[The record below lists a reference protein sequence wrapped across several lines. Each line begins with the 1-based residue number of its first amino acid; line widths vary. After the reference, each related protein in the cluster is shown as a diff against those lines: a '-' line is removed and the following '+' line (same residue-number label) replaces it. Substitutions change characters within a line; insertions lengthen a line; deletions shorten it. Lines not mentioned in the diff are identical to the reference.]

1 VRGKTK
7 TQSQMTS
14 PTHISFSLFTLAFA
28 SVGQGME
35 FNYENAL
42 LCSIGS
48 LTPDLDN
55 SKSWL
60 GRLFPFISKP
70 IENKFSHRTLTHSLL
85 AIVFIWSIAVLVK
98 ILFDTGNFNPLA
110 FAIGYTSHILIDCAS
125 VQGVKI
131 LYPFSMRNAV
141 FPFDTQQPE
150 AYRIVVGS
158 KADVALGFVFVFLTI
173 PFAYISFKTHT
184 KIVREIQR
192 DINSAVRSYNEL
204 SKNFI
209 CWARL
214 EGINTTTGDKLKGDY
229 LIISAEKQN
238 MLLIKEGSLT
248 LSVGKDNFRNDVF
261 TANILTIPRQKARL
275 EIKNLSIQNQTLG
288 NAVDLNDSLLFLTG
302 EIEFYE
308 PLEPIQ
314 PPPTKFEFFKQST
327 EHKIKLNM
335 TTTEFIRSLNLQDKI
350 IKSAK
355 LTLKKITLISSP
367 PAGEGKGEGA
377 QKAGEGRVR
386 GETQFILI
394 ELHPNENIRFVVKPQ
409 ETIKEGQ
416 TIAYRQTTE
425 IERLKLQI
433 NQIQSQISQ
442 TENEIKALDERLKQ
456 DTTEIN
462 LKLAQIEKEISDL
475 EELKKRGLAGP
486 QVTFKLEKE
495 KEALLNKIKGKQTDA
510 ELKKGKLF
518 LKIETLK
525 TKIKELELK
534 IIDLEVKNTIKST
547 ATGRLREIRESATK
561 TKKQFLL
568 VLDAR

>member
-1 VRGKTK
+1 
-7 TQSQMTS
+7 MTS

-42 LCSIGS
+42 LCAVGS
-48 LTPDLDN
+48 LSPDIDN

-85 AIVFIWSIAVLVK
+85 AIVFIWSIAVIVK
-98 ILFDTGNFNPLA
+98 FLFDTGNFNPLA

-184 KIVREIQR
+184 KLIREVQK
-192 DINSAVRSYNEL
+192 DINSAVRTYNEL
-204 SKNFI
+204 AKNFL
-209 CWARL
+209 CVARL

-248 LSVGKDNFRNDVF
+248 LSVGKDNFKNDIF
-261 TANILTIPRQKARL
+261 TANILTIPKQKANS
-275 EIKNLSIQNQTLG
+275 EIKNLSIQNQTLA
-288 NAVDLNDSLLFLTG
+288 NSINLNDSLLFLTG

-314 PPPTKFEFFKQST
+314 PPPTKFEFFKQSG

-335 TTTEFIRSLNLQDKI
+335 TTTEFIKSLNLQDKI

-367 PAGEGKGEGA
+367 LAGEGKGEGG
-377 QKAGEGRVR
+377 QKIDTIYSHQPGEGK
-386 GETQFILI
+386 GEGTQQFILI
-394 ELHPNENIRFVVKPQ
+394 ELNPNENIRFVVKPQ

-442 TENEIKALDERLKQ
+442 TENEIKAIDQRLKQ
-456 DTTEIN
+456 DTIDLN
-462 LKLAQIEKEISDL
+462 LKLSQIEREISQL
-475 EELKKRGLAGP
+475 EELKKRGLASM
-486 QVTFKLEKE
+486 QATFKLEKE
-495 KEALLNKIKGKQTDA
+495 KETLLNKIKQKQNDA

-525 TKIKELELK
+525 TKIKEIELK
-534 IIDLEVKNTIKST
+534 ITDLEVKNTIKST
-547 ATGRLREIRESATK
+547 ATGRLKEIKESATK

>member
-1 VRGKTK
+1 MRGKTK

-35 FNYENAL
+35 FNYENAIICAL
-42 LCSIGS
+42 GS
-48 LTPDLDN
+48 LSPDIDN

-60 GRLFPFISKP
+60 GRIFPFISKP
-70 IENKFSHRTLTHSLL
+70 VENKFSHRTLTHSLL
-85 AIVFIWSIAVLVK
+85 AIVFVFLIAVIVK

-150 AYRIVVGS
+150 AYRIIVGS

-248 LSVGKDNFRNDVF
+248 LSVGKDNFKNDIF
-261 TANILTIPRQKARL
+261 TADILTIPKGKARL

-288 NAVDLNDSLLFLTG
+288 NAIDLNDSLLFLTG

-314 PPPTKFEFFKQST
+314 PPPTKFEFFKQTS

-335 TTTEFIRSLNLQDKI
+335 TTTEFLRSLNLQDKI

-355 LTLKKITLISSP
+355 LTIKKIYLETQ
-367 PAGEGKGEGA
+367 PAPAPAVADNGKNE
-377 QKAGEGRVR
+377 KDK
-386 GETQFILI
+386 TQFILI

-409 ETIKEGQ
+409 DTIKEGQ

-433 NQIQSQISQ
+433 NQIQTQISQ
-442 TENEIKALDERLKQ
+442 TENEIKAIDERLKQ

-462 LKLAQIEKEISDL
+462 LKLSQIEREISQL

-486 QVTFKLEKE
+486 QATFKLEKE
-495 KEALLNKIKGKQTDA
+495 KETLLNKIKGKQTDA
-510 ELKKGKLF
+510 ELKKGKLY

-525 TKIKELELK
+525 TKIKEIELK
-534 IIDLEVKNTIKST
+534 ITDIEVKNTIKST
-547 ATGRLREIRESATK
+547 ASGRIREIRESATK

>member
-1 VRGKTK
+1 
-7 TQSQMTS
+7 MTS

-28 SVGQGME
+28 SVGQGMD

-42 LCSIGS
+42 LCAVGS
-48 LTPDLDN
+48 LSPDIDN

-98 ILFDTGNFNPLA
+98 ILFFTGNFNPIA

-125 VQGVKI
+125 IQGVKI

-173 PFAYISFKTHT
+173 PFAYISFKTHP
-184 KIVREIQR
+184 KIIREIQR
-192 DINSAVRSYNEL
+192 DINSAVRSYNEI
-204 SKNFI
+204 SKNFL

-214 EGINTTTGDKLKGDY
+214 EGINITTGDKLKGDY

-248 LSVGKDNFRNDVF
+248 LSVGKDNFKNDIF
-261 TANILTIPRQKARL
+261 TADILTIPKQKAQS
-275 EIKNLSIQNQTLG
+275 EVKNLSIQNQTLA
-288 NAVDLNDSLLFLTG
+288 NSIDLNDSLLFISG

-335 TTTEFIRSLNLQDKI
+335 TTTEFLKSLNLQDKI

-355 LTLKKITLISSP
+355 LTIKKIYLEQAKIDTSSSP
-367 PAGEGKGEGA
+367 L
-377 QKAGEGRVR
+377 AGEGRVR

-394 ELHPNENIRFVVKPQ
+394 ELNPNENIRFVVKPQ

-442 TENEIKALDERLKQ
+442 TENEIKALDQRLKQ
-456 DTTEIN
+456 DTTDLNI
-462 LKLAQIEKEISDL
+462 KLSQIEREISGL

-486 QVTFKLEKE
+486 GATFKLEKE
-495 KEALLNKIKGKQTDA
+495 KETLLNKIKQKQTET

-534 IIDLEVKNTIKST
+534 ITDLEVKNTIKST
-547 ATGRLREIRESATK
+547 ASGHLREIRESLTK
-561 TKKQFLL
+561 SKRQFLL
-568 VLDAR
+568 ILE

>member
-1 VRGKTK
+1 MRGKTK

-35 FNYENAL
+35 FNYENAIICAL
-42 LCSIGS
+42 GS
-48 LTPDLDN
+48 LSPDIDN

-60 GRLFPFISKP
+60 GRIFPFISKP
-70 IENKFSHRTLTHSLL
+70 VENKFSHRTLTHSLL
-85 AIVFIWSIAVLVK
+85 AIVFVFLIAVIVK

-150 AYRIVVGS
+150 AYRIIVGS

-248 LSVGKDNFRNDVF
+248 LSVGKDNFKNDIF
-261 TANILTIPRQKARL
+261 TADILTIPKGKARL

-288 NAVDLNDSLLFLTG
+288 NAIDLNDSLLFLTG

-314 PPPTKFEFFKQST
+314 PPPTKFEFFKQTS

-335 TTTEFIRSLNLQDKI
+335 TTTEFLRSLNLQDKI

-355 LTLKKITLISSP
+355 LTIKKIYLETQ
-367 PAGEGKGEGA
+367 PAPAPAVADNGKNE
-377 QKAGEGRVR
+377 KDK
-386 GETQFILI
+386 TQFILI

-409 ETIKEGQ
+409 DTIKEGQ

-433 NQIQSQISQ
+433 NQIQTQISQ
-442 TENEIKALDERLKQ
+442 TENEIKAIDERLKQ

-462 LKLAQIEKEISDL
+462 LKLSQIEREISQL

-486 QVTFKLEKE
+486 QATFKLEKE
-495 KEALLNKIKGKQTDA
+495 KETLLNKIKGKQTDA
-510 ELKKGKLF
+510 ELKKGKLY

-525 TKIKELELK
+525 TKIKEIELK
-534 IIDLEVKNTIKST
+534 ITDLEVKNTIKST
-547 ATGRLREIRESATK
+547 ASGRIREIRESATK

>member
-1 VRGKTK
+1 
-7 TQSQMTS
+7 MTS

-35 FNYENAL
+35 FNYENAIICAL
-42 LCSIGS
+42 GS
-48 LTPDLDN
+48 LSPDIDN

-60 GRLFPFISKP
+60 GRIFPFISKP
-70 IENKFSHRTLTHSLL
+70 VENKFSHRTLTHSLL
-85 AIVFIWSIAVLVK
+85 AIVFVFLIAVIVK

-125 VQGVKI
+125 VQGVKV

-141 FPFDTQQPE
+141 FPFDTQNPE
-150 AYRIVVGS
+150 AYRIIVGS
-158 KADVALGFVFVFLTI
+158 KADLALGFVFVFLTI

-248 LSVGKDNFRNDVF
+248 LSVGKDNFKNDIF
-261 TANILTIPRQKARL
+261 TVDILTIPRQKARL

-288 NAVDLNDSLLFLTG
+288 NAIDLNDSLLFLTG

-335 TTTEFIRSLNLQDKI
+335 TTTEFLKSLNLQDKI

-355 LTLKKITLISSP
+355 LTLKKIYLETQ
-367 PAGEGKGEGA
+367 PAPAPAVADNGKNE
-377 QKAGEGRVR
+377 KDK
-386 GETQFILI
+386 TQFILI
-394 ELHPNENIRFVVKPQ
+394 ELHPNENIRFIIKPQ
-409 ETIKEGQ
+409 DTIKEGQ
-416 TIAYRQTTE
+416 TIAYRQTSE

-442 TENEIKALDERLKQ
+442 TENEIKAIDQRLKQ

-462 LKLAQIEKEISDL
+462 LKLSQIEREISGL

-486 QVTFKLEKE
+486 QATFKLEKE
-495 KEALLNKIKGKQTDA
+495 KESLLNKIKGKQTET

-525 TKIKELELK
+525 TKIKEIELK
-534 IIDLEVKNTIKST
+534 ITDLEVKNTIKST
-547 ATGRLREIRESATK
+547 ATGRLKEIRESATK

>member
-1 VRGKTK
+1 
-7 TQSQMTS
+7 MTS

-42 LCSIGS
+42 LCAVGS
-48 LTPDLDN
+48 LSPDIDN

-70 IENKFSHRTLTHSLL
+70 VENKFSHRTLTHSLL

-98 ILFDTGNFNPLA
+98 ILFFTGNFNPIA

-184 KIVREIQR
+184 KIIREIQR

-248 LSVGKDNFRNDVF
+248 LSVGKDNFKNDIF
-261 TANILTIPRQKARL
+261 TANILTIPKQKAHS
-275 EIKNLSIQNQTLG
+275 EVKNLSIQNQTLA
-288 NAVDLNDSLLFLTG
+288 NSIDLNDSLLFVSG

-314 PPPTKFEFFKQST
+314 PPPTKFEFFKQTT

-355 LTLKKITLISSP
+355 LTLKKITLIPSP

-442 TENEIKALDERLKQ
+442 TENEIKALDQRLKQ

-462 LKLAQIEKEISDL
+462 LKLAQIEKEISGL

-486 QVTFKLEKE
+486 QATFKLEKE
-495 KEALLNKIKGKQTDA
+495 KETLLNKIKQKQTET
-510 ELKKGKLF
+510 ELKKGKLY

-525 TKIKELELK
+525 TKIKEIELK
-534 IIDLEVKNTIKST
+534 ITDLEVKNTIKST
-547 ATGRLREIRESATK
+547 ASGRLREIRESATK

>member
-1 VRGKTK
+1 
-7 TQSQMTS
+7 MTS

-42 LCSIGS
+42 LCALGS
-48 LTPDLDN
+48 LSPDIDN

-60 GRLFPFISKP
+60 GRIFPFISKP
-70 IENKFSHRTLTHSLL
+70 VENKFSHRTLTHSLL
-85 AIVFIWSIAVLVK
+85 AIVFIWSIAVLYK
-98 ILFDTGNFNPLA
+98 ILFDTGNFNPIA

-158 KADVALGFVFVFLTI
+158 KADIALGFVFVFLTI

-204 SKNFI
+204 SKNFL
-209 CWARL
+209 CFARL

-248 LSVGKDNFRNDVF
+248 LSVGKDNFKNDIF
-261 TANILTIPRQKARL
+261 TANILTIPKQKAHS
-275 EIKNLSIQNQTLG
+275 EVKNLSIQNQTLG
-288 NAVDLNDSLLFLTG
+288 NTINLNDSLLFVSG

-314 PPPTKFEFFKQST
+314 PPPTKFEFFKQTT

-367 PAGEGKGEGA
+367 LAGEDKGEGA
-377 QKAGEGRVR
+377 QKKGEGAQ
-386 GETQFILI
+386 QFILI
-394 ELHPNENIRFVVKPQ
+394 ELQPNENIRFVVKPQ
-409 ETIKEGQ
+409 DTIKEGQ
-416 TIAYRQTTE
+416 TIAYKQTTE

-442 TENEIKALDERLKQ
+442 TENEIKAINEHLKQ
-456 DTTEIN
+456 DTIEIN
-462 LKLAQIEKEISDL
+462 LKLSQIEREISGL

-486 QVTFKLEKE
+486 QATFKLEKE
-495 KEALLNKIKGKQTDA
+495 KESLLNKIKGKQTET
-510 ELKKGKLF
+510 ELKKGKLY

-525 TKIKELELK
+525 TKIKEIELK
-534 IIDLEVKNTIKST
+534 ITDLEVKNTIKST
-547 ATGRLREIRESATK
+547 ASGRLREIRESLTK
-561 TKKQFLL
+561 SKRQFLL
-568 VLDAR
+568 ILE

>member
-1 VRGKTK
+1 
-7 TQSQMTS
+7 MTS

-28 SVGQGME
+28 SIGQGME

-48 LTPDLDN
+48 LSPDLDN

-60 GRLFPFISKP
+60 GRIFPFISKP

-98 ILFDTGNFNPLA
+98 ILFFTGNFNPLA

-150 AYRIVVGS
+150 AYRIIVGS
-158 KADVALGFVFVFLTI
+158 KADLALGFVFVFLTI

-214 EGINTTTGDKLKGDY
+214 EGINTTTEDKLKGDY

-248 LSVGKDNFRNDVF
+248 LSVGKDNFKNDIF
-261 TANILTIPRQKARL
+261 TADILTIPKGKARL

-288 NAVDLNDSLLFLTG
+288 NAIDLNDSLLFISG

-314 PPPTKFEFFKQST
+314 PPPTKFEFFKQT
-327 EHKIKLNM
+327 TDHKIKLNM
-335 TTTEFIRSLNLQDKI
+335 TTTQFLKSLNLQDKI

-355 LTLKKITLISSP
+355 LTLKKIYLETL
-367 PAGEGKGEGA
+367 PAPTPAVADNGKNE
-377 QKAGEGRVR
+377 KDK
-386 GETQFILI
+386 TQFILI
-394 ELHPNENIRFVVKPQ
+394 ELHPNENIRFVIKPQ
-409 ETIKEGQ
+409 DTIKEGQ

-456 DTTEIN
+456 DTTELNI
-462 LKLAQIEKEISDL
+462 KLSQIEREINGL

-486 QVTFKLEKE
+486 QATFKLEKE
-495 KEALLNKIKGKQTDA
+495 KETLLNKIKGKQTDA

-534 IIDLEVKNTIKST
+534 ITDLEVKNTIKST
-547 ATGRLREIRESATK
+547 ASGRLREIRESLTK
-561 TKKQFLL
+561 SKRQFLL
-568 VLDAR
+568 ILE

>member
-1 VRGKTK
+1 
-7 TQSQMTS
+7 MTS

-42 LCSIGS
+42 LCAVGS
-48 LTPDLDN
+48 LSPDIDN

-70 IENKFSHRTLTHSLL
+70 VENKFSHRTLTHSLL
-85 AIVFIWSIAVLVK
+85 AIVFVFSIAVLVK

-158 KADVALGFVFVFLTI
+158 KADLALGFVFVFLTI

-248 LSVGKDNFRNDVF
+248 LSVGKDNFKNDVF
-261 TANILTIPRQKARL
+261 TADILTIPKGKARL
-275 EIKNLSIQNQTLG
+275 EIKNLSIQNQTLA
-288 NAVDLNDSLLFLTG
+288 NAINLNDSLLFLTG

-314 PPPTKFEFFKQST
+314 PPPTKFEFFKQSSD
-327 EHKIKLNM
+327 HKIKLNM
-335 TTTEFIRSLNLQDKI
+335 TTTEFLRSLNLQDKI

-367 PAGEGKGEGA
+367 LVGEGKGEGA
-377 QKAGEGRVR
+377 QKIDTILGEGRVR

-416 TIAYRQTTE
+416 TIAYRQTSE

-433 NQIQSQISQ
+433 NQIQAQISQ
-442 TENEIKALDERLKQ
+442 TENEIKALDQRLKQ

-462 LKLAQIEKEISDL
+462 LKLSQIEREILQL

-486 QVTFKLEKE
+486 GATFKLEKE
-495 KEALLNKIKGKQTDA
+495 KETLLNKIKGKQTDA

-525 TKIKELELK
+525 TKIKEIELK
-534 IIDLEVKNTIKST
+534 ITDIEVKNTIKST
-547 ATGRLREIRESATK
+547 ASGRLREIRESLTK
-561 TKKQFLL
+561 SKRQFLL
-568 VLDAR
+568 ILE

>member
-1 VRGKTK
+1 
-7 TQSQMTS
+7 
-14 PTHISFSLFTLAFA
+14 
-28 SVGQGME
+28 ME
-35 FNYENAL
+35 FNSENAL
-42 LCSIGS
+42 LCALGS
-48 LTPDLDN
+48 LSPDIDN

-85 AIVFIWSIAVLVK
+85 AIVFVFLIAVLVK
-98 ILFDTGNFNPLA
+98 ILFDTGNFNPLT

-150 AYRIVVGS
+150 AYRIIVGS
-158 KADVALGFVFVFLTI
+158 KADLALGFVFVFLTI

-204 SKNFI
+204 SKNFL
-209 CWARL
+209 CVARL

-248 LSVGKDNFRNDVF
+248 LSVGKDNFKNDIF
-261 TANILTIPRQKARL
+261 TANILTIPKQKAHL
-275 EIKNLSIQNQTLG
+275 EIKNLSIQNQTLA
-288 NAVDLNDSLLFLTG
+288 NSIELNDSLLFVSG

-314 PPPTKFEFFKQST
+314 PPPTKFEFFKQTT

-355 LTLKKITLISSP
+355 LTLKKIYLETQ
-367 PAGEGKGEGA
+367 PAPAPAVADNGKN
-377 QKAGEGRVR
+377 QKDK
-386 GETQFILI
+386 TQFILI
-394 ELHPNENIRFVVKPQ
+394 ELNPNENIRFVVKPQ

-442 TENEIKALDERLKQ
+442 TENEIKAINERLKQ

-462 LKLAQIEKEISDL
+462 LKLSQIEREISGL

-486 QVTFKLEKE
+486 QATFKLEKE
-495 KEALLNKIKGKQTDA
+495 KESMLNKIKQKQTET
-510 ELKKGKLF
+510 ELKKGKLY

-534 IIDLEVKNTIKST
+534 ITDLEVKNTIKST
-547 ATGRLREIRESATK
+547 ASGRLREIRESVTK

>member
-1 VRGKTK
+1 
-7 TQSQMTS
+7 MTS

-42 LCSIGS
+42 LCAVGS
-48 LTPDLDN
+48 LSPDIDN

-60 GRLFPFISKP
+60 GRIFPFISKP

-85 AIVFIWSIAVLVK
+85 AIVFVFLIAVIVK
-98 ILFDTGNFNPLA
+98 IFFDTGNFNPLA

-184 KIVREIQR
+184 KLIREVQK
-192 DINSAVRSYNEL
+192 DINSAVRTYNEL

-248 LSVGKDNFRNDVF
+248 LSVGKDNFKNDIF
-261 TANILTIPRQKARL
+261 TADILTIPKQKANS
-275 EIKNLSIQNQTLG
+275 EIKNLSIQNQTLA
-288 NAVDLNDSLLFLTG
+288 NAINLNDSLLFISG

-335 TTTEFIRSLNLQDKI
+335 TTTQFLRSLNLQDKI

-367 PAGEGKGEGA
+367 LAGEGKGEGT
-377 QKAGEGRVR
+377 QKIDTIYSHPGEGK
-386 GETQFILI
+386 GETAQQFILI

-442 TENEIKALDERLKQ
+442 TENEIKAIDKRLKR

-462 LKLAQIEKEISDL
+462 LKLSQIEREILQL

-486 QVTFKLEKE
+486 GATFKLEKE
-495 KEALLNKIKGKQTDA
+495 KESLLNKIKQKQTET
-510 ELKKGKLF
+510 ELKKGKLY

-525 TKIKELELK
+525 TKIKEIELK
-534 IIDLEVKNTIKST
+534 ITNLEVKNTIKST
-547 ATGRLREIRESATK
+547 ASGRLREIRESLTK
-561 TKKQFLL
+561 SKRQFLL
-568 VLDAR
+568 ILE

>member
-1 VRGKTK
+1 
-7 TQSQMTS
+7 
-14 PTHISFSLFTLAFA
+14 
-28 SVGQGME
+28 
-35 FNYENAL
+35 
-42 LCSIGS
+42 
-48 LTPDLDN
+48 
-55 SKSWL
+55 
-60 GRLFPFISKP
+60 
-70 IENKFSHRTLTHSLL
+70 
-85 AIVFIWSIAVLVK
+85 VK
-98 ILFDTGNFNPLA
+98 ILFDTGNFNPIA

-141 FPFDTQQPE
+141 FPFDTQNPKLTE
-150 AYRIVVGS
+150 SSSDLKPTSPSVS
-158 KADVALGFVFVFLTI
+158 SLSFLTI

-248 LSVGKDNFRNDVF
+248 LSVGKDNFKNDIF
-261 TANILTIPRQKARL
+261 TADILTIPKVKAHSL

-288 NAVDLNDSLLFLTG
+288 NAIDINDSLLFVSG

-355 LTLKKITLISSP
+355 LTMKKIYLEGNNQTQTPSP
-367 PAGEGKGEGA
+367 QAGEGKGEGS
-377 QKAGEGRVR
+377 Q
-386 GETQFILI
+386 QFILI

-442 TENEIKALDERLKQ
+442 TENEIKAINERLKQ

-462 LKLAQIEKEISDL
+462 LKLAQIEREISGL

-486 QVTFKLEKE
+486 QATFKLEKE
-495 KEALLNKIKGKQTDA
+495 KETLLNKIKGKQTDA
-510 ELKKGKLF
+510 ELKKGKF
-518 LKIETLK
+518 YLKIETLK
-525 TKIKELELK
+525 TKIKEIELK
-534 IIDLEVKNTIKST
+534 ITDLEVKNTIKST
-547 ATGRLREIRESATK
+547 ASGRLREIRESLTK
-561 TKKQFLL
+561 SKRQFLL
-568 VLDAR
+568 ILE

>member
-1 VRGKTK
+1 LRERIKVRGAVKK
-7 TQSQMTS
+7 QKLNHKMTS

-42 LCSIGS
+42 LCAGWIFITLTLTTQNHGS
-48 LTPDLDN
+48 EG
-55 SKSWL
+55 SS
-60 GRLFPFISKP
+60 RLFSKP

-85 AIVFIWSIAVLVK
+85 AIVFVWSIAVIVK
-98 ILFDTGNFNPLA
+98 ILFDTGNFNPIA

-131 LYPFSMRNAV
+131 LYPFSMKNAV
-141 FPFDTQQPE
+141 FPFDTQNPE
-150 AYRIVVGS
+150 AYRVVVGS
-158 KADVALGFVFVFLTI
+158 RADLALGFVFVFLTI

-214 EGINTTTGDKLKGDY
+214 DGINTTTGDKLKGDY

-248 LSVGKDNFRNDVF
+248 LSVGKDNFKNDIF
-261 TANILTIPRQKARL
+261 TADILTIPKQKAHV

-288 NAVDLNDSLLFLTG
+288 NAINLNDSLLFISG

-335 TTTEFIRSLNLQDKI
+335 TTTEF
-350 IKSAK
+350 
-355 LTLKKITLISSP
+355 
-367 PAGEGKGEGA
+367 
-377 QKAGEGRVR
+377 
-386 GETQFILI
+386 
-394 ELHPNENIRFVVKPQ
+394 
-409 ETIKEGQ
+409 
-416 TIAYRQTTE
+416 
-425 IERLKLQI
+425 
-433 NQIQSQISQ
+433 
-442 TENEIKALDERLKQ
+442 
-456 DTTEIN
+456 
-462 LKLAQIEKEISDL
+462 
-475 EELKKRGLAGP
+475 
-486 QVTFKLEKE
+486 
-495 KEALLNKIKGKQTDA
+495 
-510 ELKKGKLF
+510 
-518 LKIETLK
+518 
-525 TKIKELELK
+525 
-534 IIDLEVKNTIKST
+534 
-547 ATGRLREIRESATK
+547 
-561 TKKQFLL
+561 
-568 VLDAR
+568 

>member
-1 VRGKTK
+1 
-7 TQSQMTS
+7 
-14 PTHISFSLFTLAFA
+14 
-28 SVGQGME
+28 
-35 FNYENAL
+35 
-42 LCSIGS
+42 
-48 LTPDLDN
+48 
-55 SKSWL
+55 
-60 GRLFPFISKP
+60 
-70 IENKFSHRTLTHSLL
+70 
-85 AIVFIWSIAVLVK
+85 
-98 ILFDTGNFNPLA
+98 
-110 FAIGYTSHILIDCAS
+110 
-125 VQGVKI
+125 
-131 LYPFSMRNAV
+131 MRNAV

-184 KIVREIQR
+184 KLIREVQK
-192 DINSAVRSYNEL
+192 DINSAVRTYNEI
-204 SKNFI
+204 SKNFL

-248 LSVGKDNFRNDVF
+248 LSVGKDNFKNDIF
-261 TANILTIPRQKARL
+261 TADILTIPKQKAQS

-288 NAVDLNDSLLFLTG
+288 NSIDLNDSLLFVSG

-308 PLEPIQ
+308 PIEPIQ
-314 PPPTKFEFFKQST
+314 PPPTKFEFFKQTT

-335 TTTEFIRSLNLQDKI
+335 TTTEFLKSLNLQDKI

-355 LTLKKITLISSP
+355 LTIKKIYLEQAKIDTSSSP
-367 PAGEGKGEGA
+367 L
-377 QKAGEGRVR
+377 AGEGRVR

-394 ELHPNENIRFVVKPQ
+394 ELNPNENIRFVVKPQ

-425 IERLKLQI
+425 IEHLKLQI

-442 TENEIKALDERLKQ
+442 TENEIKAINERLKQ
-456 DTTEIN
+456 DTIDLN
-462 LKLAQIEKEISDL
+462 LKLSQIEREISQL

-486 QVTFKLEKE
+486 GATFKLEKE
-495 KEALLNKIKGKQTDA
+495 KETLLNKIKGKQTDA
-510 ELKKGKLF
+510 ELKKGKLY

-534 IIDLEVKNTIKST
+534 ITDLEVKNTIKST
-547 ATGRLREIRESATK
+547 ATGRLREIRESLTK
-561 TKKQFLL
+561 SKRQFLL
-568 VLDAR
+568 ILE

>member
-1 VRGKTK
+1 
-7 TQSQMTS
+7 MTS

-48 LTPDLDN
+48 LSPDLDN

-60 GRLFPFISKP
+60 GRIFPFISKP

-85 AIVFIWSIAVLVK
+85 AIVFIWSIAVLYK
-98 ILFDTGNFNPLA
+98 ILFDTGNFNPIA

-150 AYRIVVGS
+150 AYRIIVGS

-248 LSVGKDNFRNDVF
+248 LSVGKDNFKNDIF
-261 TANILTIPRQKARL
+261 TADILTIPKQKAHL
-275 EIKNLSIQNQTLG
+275 EIKNLSIQNQTLA
-288 NAVDLNDSLLFLTG
+288 NAIDLNDSLLFISG

-314 PPPTKFEFFKQST
+314 PPPTKFEFFKQTT

-335 TTTEFIRSLNLQDKI
+335 TTTEFLKSLNLQDKI

-355 LTLKKITLISSP
+355 LTIKKIYLEQAKIDTISSP
-367 PAGEGKGEGA
+367 LAWLCRKPIENK
-377 QKAGEGRVR
+377 
-386 GETQFILI
+386 LI
-394 ELHPNENIRFVVKPQ
+394 
-409 ETIKEGQ
+409 
-416 TIAYRQTTE
+416 
-425 IERLKLQI
+425 
-433 NQIQSQISQ
+433 
-442 TENEIKALDERLKQ
+442 
-456 DTTEIN
+456 
-462 LKLAQIEKEISDL
+462 
-475 EELKKRGLAGP
+475 
-486 QVTFKLEKE
+486 
-495 KEALLNKIKGKQTDA
+495 
-510 ELKKGKLF
+510 
-518 LKIETLK
+518 
-525 TKIKELELK
+525 
-534 IIDLEVKNTIKST
+534 
-547 ATGRLREIRESATK
+547 
-561 TKKQFLL
+561 
-568 VLDAR
+568 